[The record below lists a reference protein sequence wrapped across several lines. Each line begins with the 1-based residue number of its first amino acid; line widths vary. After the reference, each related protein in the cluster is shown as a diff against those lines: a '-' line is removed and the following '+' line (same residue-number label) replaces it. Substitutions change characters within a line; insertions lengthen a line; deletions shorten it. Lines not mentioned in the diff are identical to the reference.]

1 MYAQVHPIFVLSIAD
16 LMLAML
22 WLLGGGLWLWRD
34 VNMSRVW
41 CFSASLMTVVSSHCI
56 YTYVVLWH
64 CMVEASIGKLNDVYV
79 GCFRFFLI
87 STPTNLV
94 IMSIQRLS
102 TSLNKVEEFIV
113 LMNTLISH
121 FCHMVRNTFAH
132 KTYTGIHGIASG
144 ML

>member
-1 MYAQVHPIFVLSIAD
+1 MMY
-16 LMLAML
+16 MLA
-22 WLLGGGLWLWRD
+22 
-34 VNMSRVW
+34 
-41 CFSASLMTVVSSHCI
+41 AS
-56 YTYVVLWH
+56 
-64 CMVEASIGKLNDVYV
+64 G
-79 GCFRFFLI
+79 FFLI

-94 IMSIQRLS
+94 IMSIHRLS

>member
-1 MYAQVHPIFVLSIAD
+1 
-16 LMLAML
+16 
-22 WLLGGGLWLWRD
+22 
-34 VNMSRVW
+34 
-41 CFSASLMTVVSSHCI
+41 
-56 YTYVVLWH
+56 
-64 CMVEASIGKLNDVYV
+64 MVEASIGKLNDVYV